1 LGLITVIGDLM
12 QQNSELSETW
22 FSKVI
27 QSFRKF
33 LACMFWKDAE
43 QTRRDIQSNYIFGVG
58 LEKNHESVS
67 VRYADPTEGKE
78 DKKWLVEFDPEGMEN
93 LGFRFLF

>member
-1 LGLITVIGDLM
+1 M
-12 QQNSELSETW
+12 QQNSELSETR

-33 LACMFWKDAE
+33 LARMFWKDAE
-43 QTRRDIQSNYIFGVG
+43 QALGDIQSNYIFGVG

-67 VRYADPTEGKE
+67 VRCADPTEGKE
-78 DKKWLVEFDPEGMEN
+78 DKKWLVEFNPEDVEN